1 MRISEEGKDLIK
13 SFEGC
18 RLNAY
23 KCSAGVPTIGYGN
36 TYYPNGDKVQMNDVI
51 TLEQAIELFD
61 DLIVRYER
69 IVNSK
74 LKVDV
79 KQNEFDALVSHTYNT
94 GGSTTLFRLVNA
106 KADKDKIKNWFTT
119 KYITA
124 NKKRLIFSVLALTD
138 KKVRVFLCSKSTSYK
153 LI

>member
-13 SFEGC
+13 LFEGC
-18 RLNAY
+18 RLKAY

-36 TYYPNGDKVQMNDVI
+36 TFYPNGDKVQMGDVI
-51 TLEQAIELFD
+51 TLEQAKELFD

-94 GGSTTLFRLVNA
+94 GGSTTLFKLVNMEA
-106 KADKDKIKNWFTT
+106 PKEKIKDWFTT

-124 NKKRLIFSVLALTD
+124 NGKRLQGLVNRRLKEWELYN
-138 KKVRVFLCSKSTSYK
+138 K
-153 LI
+153 

>member
-23 KCSAGVPTIGYGN
+23 KCSAGVPTIGYGT
-36 TYYPNGDKVQMNDVI
+36 TYYPNGDKVQMDDVI
-51 TLEQAIELFD
+51 TLQQAIELFD
-61 DLIVRYER
+61 ALIVRYER

-74 LKVDV
+74 LKVEV

-94 GGSTTLFRLVNA
+94 GGSSTLFKLVNM

-124 NKKRLIFSVLALTD
+124 NGKRLKGLVIRRQKEWLLYN
-138 KKVRVFLCSKSTSYK
+138 K
-153 LI
+153 

>member
-13 SFEGC
+13 LFEGV
-18 RLNAY
+18 RLKAY

-36 TYYPNGDKVQMNDVI
+36 TYYPNGDKVKMGDVI
-51 TLEQAIELFD
+51 TLEQARELFD

-69 IVNSK
+69 IVESK

-94 GGSTTLFRLVNA
+94 GGSTTLFKLVNMEA
-106 KADKDKIKNWFTT
+106 PKEKIKDWFTT

-124 NKKRLIFSVLALTD
+124 NGKRLQGLVNRRQKEWELYN
-138 KKVRVFLCSKSTSYK
+138 K
-153 LI
+153 

>member
-36 TYYPNGDKVQMNDVI
+36 TYYPNGDNVQMGDVI
-51 TLEQAIELFD
+51 TLQQAVELFD
-61 DLIVRYER
+61 NLIVRYER

-74 LKVDV
+74 LKVEV

-94 GGSTTLFRLVNA
+94 GGSTTLFKLVNM

-124 NKKRLIFSVLALTD
+124 NGKRLKGLVIRRQKEWLLYN
-138 KKVRVFLCSKSTSYK
+138 K
-153 LI
+153 

>member
-13 SFEGC
+13 LFEGC
-18 RLNAY
+18 RLKAY

-36 TYYPNGDKVQMNDVI
+36 TYYPNGDKVKMGDVI
-51 TLEQAIELFD
+51 TLEQAKELFD

-94 GGSTTLFRLVNA
+94 GGSTTLFKLVNMG
-106 KADKDKIKNWFTT
+106 ADKEKIKNWFTT

-124 NKKRLIFSVLALTD
+124 NGKRLQGLVNRRLKEWELYN
-138 KKVRVFLCSKSTSYK
+138 K
-153 LI
+153 

>member
-13 SFEGC
+13 MFEGC
-18 RLNAY
+18 RLKAY

-36 TYYPNGDKVQMNDVI
+36 TYYPNGDKVKMGDVI
-51 TLEQAIELFD
+51 TLEQARELFD

-69 IVNSK
+69 IVESK

-94 GGSTTLFRLVNA
+94 GGSTTLFKLVNMEA
-106 KADKDKIKNWFTT
+106 PKEKIKDWFTT

-124 NKKRLIFSVLALTD
+124 NGKRLQGLVNRRLKEWELYN
-138 KKVRVFLCSKSTSYK
+138 K
-153 LI
+153 

>member
-1 MRISEEGKDLIK
+1 MKISEEGKDLIK
-13 SFEGC
+13 LFEGC
-18 RLNAY
+18 RLKAY

-36 TYYPNGDKVQMNDVI
+36 TYYPNGDKVKMGDVI
-51 TLEQAIELFD
+51 TLEQARDLFD

-69 IVNSK
+69 IVESK

-94 GGSTTLFRLVNA
+94 GGSSTLFKFVNMGA
-106 KADKDKIKNWFTT
+106 PKEKIKNWFTT

-124 NKKRLIFSVLALTD
+124 NGKRLQGLVNRRLKEWELYN
-138 KKVRVFLCSKSTSYK
+138 K
-153 LI
+153 

>member
-1 MRISEEGKDLIK
+1 MKISEEGKDLIK
-13 SFEGC
+13 LFEGV
-18 RLNAY
+18 RLKAY
-23 KCSAGVPTIGYGN
+23 KCSAGVPTIGFGN
-36 TYYPNGDKVQMNDVI
+36 TYYPNGDKVKMGDTI
-51 TLEQAIELFD
+51 TLEQARDLFD

-94 GGSTTLFRLVNA
+94 GGSTTLFKLVNME
-106 KADKDKIKNWFTT
+106 ADKEKIKNWFLT

-124 NKKRLIFSVLALTD
+124 NGKVLQGLKNRRLKEWELYN
-138 KKVRVFLCSKSTSYK
+138 K
-153 LI
+153 

>member
-51 TLEQAIELFD
+51 TLQQAIELFD
-61 DLIVRYER
+61 ALIVRYER

-74 LKVDV
+74 LKVEV
-79 KQNEFDALVSHTYNT
+79 KQSEFDALVSHTYNT
-94 GGSTTLFRLVNA
+94 GGSTTLFKLVNM

-124 NKKRLIFSVLALTD
+124 NGKRLKGLVIRRQKEWLLYN
-138 KKVRVFLCSKSTSYK
+138 K
-153 LI
+153 

>member
-13 SFEGC
+13 LFEGV
-18 RLNAY
+18 RLKAY

-51 TLEQAIELFD
+51 TLEQAKELFD

-94 GGSTTLFRLVNA
+94 GGSSTLFKLVNMEA
-106 KADKDKIKNWFTT
+106 PKDKIKNWFTT

-124 NKKRLIFSVLALTD
+124 NGKRLQGLVIRRQKEWDLYN
-138 KKVRVFLCSKSTSYK
+138 K
-153 LI
+153 

>member
-13 SFEGC
+13 LFEGC
-18 RLNAY
+18 RLKAY

-36 TYYPNGDKVQMNDVI
+36 TYYPNGEKVKMGDVI
-51 TLEQAIELFD
+51 TLEQARELFD

-69 IVNSK
+69 IVESK

-94 GGSTTLFRLVNA
+94 GGSTTLFKLVNMEA
-106 KADKDKIKNWFTT
+106 PKEKIKNWFTT

-124 NKKRLIFSVLALTD
+124 NGKMLQGLVNRRLKEWELYN
-138 KKVRVFLCSKSTSYK
+138 K
-153 LI
+153 

>member
-1 MRISEEGKDLIK
+1 M
-13 SFEGC
+13 
-18 RLNAY
+18 
-23 KCSAGVPTIGYGN
+23 
-36 TYYPNGDKVQMNDVI
+36 GDTI
-51 TLEQAIELFD
+51 TLEEARDLFD

-94 GGSTTLFRLVNA
+94 GGSTTLFKLVNMEA
-106 KADKDKIKNWFTT
+106 NKDKIKDWFLT

-124 NKKRLIFSVLALTD
+124 NGKVLQGLKNRRLKEWELYN
-138 KKVRVFLCSKSTSYK
+138 K
-153 LI
+153 

>member
-1 MRISEEGKDLIK
+1 MKISEEGKDLIK
-13 SFEGC
+13 LFEGV
-18 RLNAY
+18 RLKAY
-23 KCSAGVPTIGYGN
+23 KCSAGVPTIGFGN
-36 TYYPNGDKVQMNDVI
+36 TYYPNGDKVKMGDTI
-51 TLEQAIELFD
+51 TLEEARDLFD

-94 GGSTTLFRLVNA
+94 GGSTTLFKLVNME
-106 KADKDKIKNWFTT
+106 ADKEKIKNWFLT

-124 NKKRLIFSVLALTD
+124 NGKVLQGLKNRRLKEWELYN
-138 KKVRVFLCSKSTSYK
+138 K
-153 LI
+153 

>member
-1 MRISEEGKDLIK
+1 MKISEEGKDLIK
-13 SFEGC
+13 LFEGV
-18 RLNAY
+18 RLKAY
-23 KCSAGVPTIGYGN
+23 KCSAGVPTIGFGN
-36 TYYPNGDKVQMNDVI
+36 TYYPNGDKVKMGDTI
-51 TLEQAIELFD
+51 TLEEARDLFD

-94 GGSTTLFRLVNA
+94 GGSTTLFKLVNMEA
-106 KADKDKIKNWFTT
+106 NKEKIKDWFLT

-124 NKKRLIFSVLALTD
+124 NGKVLQGLKNRRLKEWELYN
-138 KKVRVFLCSKSTSYK
+138 K
-153 LI
+153 

>member
-36 TYYPNGDKVQMNDVI
+36 TYYPNGDKVQMDDVI
-51 TLEQAIELFD
+51 TLQQAIELFD

-74 LKVDV
+74 LKVEV

-94 GGSTTLFRLVNA
+94 GGSSTLFKLVNM

-124 NKKRLIFSVLALTD
+124 NGKRLKGLVIRRQKEWLLYN
-138 KKVRVFLCSKSTSYK
+138 K
-153 LI
+153 

>member
-51 TLEQAIELFD
+51 TLQQAIELFD

-74 LKVDV
+74 LKVEV

-94 GGSTTLFRLVNA
+94 GGSTTLFKLVNA

-124 NKKRLIFSVLALTD
+124 NGKRLKGLVIRRQKEWLLYN
-138 KKVRVFLCSKSTSYK
+138 K
-153 LI
+153 

>member
-1 MRISEEGKDLIK
+1 MKISEEGKDLIK
-13 SFEGC
+13 LFEGC

-23 KCSAGVPTIGYGN
+23 KCSAGVPTVGYGN
-36 TYYPNGDKVQMNDVI
+36 TYYPNGDKVKMGDTI
-51 TLEQAIELFD
+51 TLEEARDLFD

-94 GGSTTLFRLVNA
+94 GGSTTLFKLVNMEA
-106 KADKDKIKNWFTT
+106 NKEKIKDWFLT

-124 NKKRLIFSVLALTD
+124 NGKVLQGLKNRRLKEWELYN
-138 KKVRVFLCSKSTSYK
+138 K
-153 LI
+153 

>member
-36 TYYPNGDKVQMNDVI
+36 TYYPNGDKVQMSDVI
-51 TLEQAIELFD
+51 TLQQAIELFD

-74 LKVDV
+74 LKVEV

-94 GGSTTLFRLVNA
+94 GGSTTLFRLVNV
-106 KADKDKIKNWFTT
+106 KAEKDKIKNWFTT

-124 NKKRLIFSVLALTD
+124 NGKRLKGLVIRRQKEWLLYN
-138 KKVRVFLCSKSTSYK
+138 K
-153 LI
+153 

>member
-36 TYYPNGDKVQMNDVI
+36 TYYPNGDKVQMSDVI
-51 TLEQAIELFD
+51 TLEKAKELFD

-74 LKVDV
+74 LKVEV

-106 KADKDKIKNWFTT
+106 KADKEKIKTWFTT

-124 NKKRLIFSVLALTD
+124 NGKRLKGLVIRRQKEWLLYN
-138 KKVRVFLCSKSTSYK
+138 K
-153 LI
+153 

>member
-1 MRISEEGKDLIK
+1 MKISEEGKDLIK
-13 SFEGC
+13 LFEGV
-18 RLNAY
+18 RLKAY
-23 KCSAGVPTIGYGN
+23 KCSAGVPTIGFGN
-36 TYYPNGDKVQMNDVI
+36 TYYPNGDKVKMGDTI
-51 TLEQAIELFD
+51 TLEEARDLFD

-94 GGSTTLFRLVNA
+94 GGSTTLFKLVNMEA
-106 KADKDKIKNWFTT
+106 NKDKIKDWFLT

-124 NKKRLIFSVLALTD
+124 TEKFY
-138 KKVRVFLCSKSTSYK
+138 KV
-153 LI
+153 